1 MSIKLTNTILEHIFT
16 NLGFMDQRK
25 NSLLSTK
32 LLTDFKIT
40 FEDNGTESH
49 NEVYVCETAI
59 TQAKIT
65 IAGTYFSLDD
75 HEKDMAIVVKIE
87 NCPTYGCYLSQDKD
101 GVHNGLL
108 SFLLKNDA
116 WIAANT
122 FMQASFLAGME
133 QLRDIINPFNVCQD
147 PKDIYEALI
156 SFLKYHD
163 SLEDNEG

>member
-25 NSLLSTK
+25 NSLLSSK
-32 LLTDFKIT
+32 LLTDYKIT
-40 FEDNGTESH
+40 FEDNDIESYSK
-49 NEVYVCETAI
+49 VYACETAI
-59 TQAKIT
+59 TQAKIM
-65 IAGTYFSLDD
+65 IAGTYLTLED

-101 GVHNGLL
+101 GVNSGLIA
-108 SFLLKNDA
+108 FNLKDKT
-116 WIAANT
+116 WIVANT

-133 QLRDIINPFNVCQD
+133 QLRDIINPFNECKG
-147 PKDIYEALI
+147 PKDIYEAFI

-163 SLEDNEG
+163 ALEGDEG